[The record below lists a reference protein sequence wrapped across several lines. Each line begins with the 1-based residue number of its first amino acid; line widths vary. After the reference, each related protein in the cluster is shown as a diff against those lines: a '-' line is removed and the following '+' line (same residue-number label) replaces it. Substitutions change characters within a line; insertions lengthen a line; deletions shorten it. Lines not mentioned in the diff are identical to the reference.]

1 MIKFKIERGATVIG
15 TKTDNSD
22 IDYLVFVSDDH
33 RGFVGFNTLKF
44 NTFLLSSMLWGYL
57 RQDMFIWFVRDINIG
72 KVIEDDGTLPKVKE
86 FFNKI
91 INIEILIANTLYLI
105 ERRPFETSRLK
116 RIEHHLQLIF
126 IVLNS
131 VENKEITFE
140 LKKDQIEYLKSIKIK
155 NELSTDDDTYIKNLY
170 SKLQS
175 LMPNYSQNK
184 YSEMLNNLKIY
195 ENELIE
201 LLKE

>member
-1 MIKFKIERGATVIG
+1 
-15 TKTDNSD
+15 
-22 IDYLVFVSDDH
+22 L
-33 RGFVGFNTLKF
+33 
-44 NTFLLSSMLWGYL
+44 
-57 RQDMFIWFVRDINIG
+57 
-72 KVIEDDGTLPKVKE
+72 
-86 FFNKI
+86 
-91 INIEILIANTLYLI
+91 
-105 ERRPFETSRLK
+105 ETSRLK

-131 VENKEITFE
+131 VENKQITFE